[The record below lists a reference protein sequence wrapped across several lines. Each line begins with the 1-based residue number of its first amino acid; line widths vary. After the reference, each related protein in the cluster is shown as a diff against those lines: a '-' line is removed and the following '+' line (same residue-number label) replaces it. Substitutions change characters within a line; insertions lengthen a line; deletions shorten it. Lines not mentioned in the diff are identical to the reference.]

1 MTSKT
6 SNTSNNEV
14 SPMERTCCLRPFPS
28 GDSRCAVTWYFT
40 VLIKSGCQSKRNLKD
55 MCSLMNNH
63 QQENVGS
70 HQKKMPHIERQRR
83 SPNKMV
89 GVAKLR
95 LESNPIPVRDA

>member
-14 SPMERTCCLRPFPS
+14 SPMERTCCLRPFPN

-40 VLIKSGCQSKRNLKD
+40 GLIKSGCQSKPNFKD

-70 HQKKMPHIERQRR
+70 HQKKMPRIEGQRR
-83 SPNKMV
+83 STNKMV